1 MTDPPPNRPVAIRP
15 QVLPPDH
22 TNDIRMPSGTPLGM
36 GILGAMRYSAIRRVL
51 EEYERARRA
60 KALAHQAES
69 AEADALV
76 GREVA
81 RERLRNIDT
90 IRADEANRIHHAYDA
105 RIREENDAK
114 EVAEVTKLKRILE
127 KLEIQER
134 IDITQ
139 ARSDARKTSGSDRA
153 TRDEQAEIIATIDR
167 VPSLMEAVRAAKAKI
182 DEGGDGS
189 DGEEGIKETLDALV
203 QSFVAKQAETK
214 FL

>member
-1 MTDPPPNRPVAIRP
+1 MSDPSNRPVSIRP

-36 GILGAMRYSAIRRVL
+36 GFLGAMKYAAIRRVL

-60 KALAHQAES
+60 KALAHHAES

-105 RIREENDAK
+105 RIRDEIDAK
-114 EVAEVTKLKRILE
+114 EAAEVAKLKRTLE
-127 KLEIQER
+127 KLELQER
-134 IDITQ
+134 IDIAQ
-139 ARSDARKTSGSDRA
+139 ARSDARKRSGNDRVTS
-153 TRDEQAEIIATIDR
+153 DEQTEIIATIER
-167 VPSLMEAVRAAKAKI
+167 VPALIEAVRAAKAKI
-182 DEGGDGS
+182 DNDGDGS
-189 DGEEGIKETLDALV
+189 GLDEGIKETLDALV
-203 QSFVAKQAETK
+203 QSFVAKQAEAK